1 MSDSNNRERSPR
13 LFISSTFTDMNAERD
28 ALMNVFPILKE
39 PCAQRGVNFT
49 PIDLRWGITETEAR
63 EGLVFESCMREID
76 NSRPFFIGIVGHRY
90 GWVPTENDFGG
101 FTDRLKFRY
110 PWLQEA
116 MNQGLSITEM
126 EMQYAALMSAYDKN
140 DKVNAIFFIRSD
152 SADILP
158 EYRETEGSENERKL
172 NELKR
177 KIRSQSKCLNMTTR
191 KNWRALFCRN

>member
-1 MSDSNNRERSPR
+1 MASVSLIVFNGTTVIGVVFFDLVNFDLVFMSDSNNRERSLR

-90 GWVPTENDFGG
+90 GWVPTENDFDCSFRPGK
-101 FTDRLKFRY
+101 TD
-110 PWLQEA
+110 P
-116 MNQGLSITEM
+116 
-126 EMQYAALMSAYDKN
+126 
-140 DKVNAIFFIRSD
+140 
-152 SADILP
+152 
-158 EYRETEGSENERKL
+158 
-172 NELKR
+172 
-177 KIRSQSKCLNMTTR
+177 
-191 KNWRALFCRN
+191 